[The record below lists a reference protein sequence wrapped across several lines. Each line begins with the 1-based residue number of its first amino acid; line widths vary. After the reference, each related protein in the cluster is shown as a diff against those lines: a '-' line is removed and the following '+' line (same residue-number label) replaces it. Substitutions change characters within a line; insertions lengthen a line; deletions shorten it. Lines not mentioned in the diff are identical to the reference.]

1 MSEHNLIISSDEN
14 TFDGRNL
21 TDEVEE
27 VETFTSSPQK
37 VGKPVALDG
46 DGAHIVTG
54 ILSTVTLVT
63 VEGALSVKPRD
74 EVVALAPWK
83 TPRLITFHLAAVRDD
98 CTLRVFSDL
107 EQRSSQPRRPYEAFD
122 LGQAIDL
129 EIVDDERHP
138 FRFDLKFAD
147 GFTLSASASSD
158 SELKLWI
165 DGLILCSPHL
175 YKKVFQ
181 HNIPVYVPQGM
192 HIEETDLSEND
203 EDAAGASHHHH
214 HSDHHSGSED
224 EAQSS
229 AHKPSTHTDKHS
241 TETLHHGAGGSKE
254 SGNGGHKMFDPTL
267 ISQSVTASLLDA
279 LKSELDHQNSANS
292 ATLESLKASLI
303 DIISTTQAANSPLPI
318 LADMHSS
325 IIKAR
330 EEDTVKSQQQMSSL
344 LKDLAS
350 SFATSSAAASASF
363 MREMQA
369 DLTRD
374 HNTAIAG
381 LSDEVKKDFKNVMEI
396 SKKDLSSVTTLLDHS
411 LVAHKNSS
419 DLLQSMSTHQ
429 QEANTELCKLADEIG
444 LQSGSMS
451 QFSSALKEVQSN
463 TLAVGDRSQAAV
475 ESIKAVGKSVET
487 ALESSKTATL
497 TQIKTISQA
506 LTSFKE
512 SYSEDSRS
520 IRAVITDGQHQTKE
534 ALHSLEAS
542 HTGIKDKVADLSRAV
557 ETASVHNSASVSAVL
572 AHLQSSLRSQESASS
587 TLSSTVRDSVRTSH
601 DALSSSLST
610 QLSEALRA
618 TRDSLMAQ
626 LSEALVREQKASDSR
641 TSSTRESLAEHT
653 VKASELA
660 NRVAGLEAAS
670 SQVLTLCGRAEATG
684 AKTAESVL
692 QTKHA
697 VDSVLITGVSL
708 SSASIDKLVSALL
721 PRVVHSISSLHEDAT
736 KRTNALNSAIEIMN
750 AKLSVFETLMPRMTS
765 ISESLALV
773 DSKMAR
779 LEALENRM
787 ADHFSFLERI
797 DQRSQQTLEAR
808 AEADIKAKI
817 DAAIAEISSPSPGK
831 WGSGGGG
838 GGGSGLSPS
847 SRGMVT
853 AHDIHTGVATT
864 LIKQAGLGSSGARQL
879 QAATP
884 YSPTQTVNLDSPSSS
899 SSTEGIAPAFIA
911 QMRALRLQSAALQ
924 GELTRLT
931 GVVGSAKL
939 SGDMRMR
946 PEVSAILSRLEQVEG
961 LINETRK
968 AMGGG
973 LGSLY

>member
-1 MSEHNLIISSDEN
+1 M
-14 TFDGRNL
+14 
-21 TDEVEE
+21 
-27 VETFTSSPQK
+27 
-37 VGKPVALDG
+37 
-46 DGAHIVTG
+46 
-54 ILSTVTLVT
+54 
-63 VEGALSVKPRD
+63 
-74 EVVALAPWK
+74 
-83 TPRLITFHLAAVRDD
+83 
-98 CTLRVFSDL
+98 
-107 EQRSSQPRRPYEAFD
+107 
-122 LGQAIDL
+122 
-129 EIVDDERHP
+129 
-138 FRFDLKFAD
+138 
-147 GFTLSASASSD
+147 
-158 SELKLWI
+158 
-165 DGLILCSPHL
+165 
-175 YKKVFQ
+175 
-181 HNIPVYVPQGM
+181 
-192 HIEETDLSEND
+192 
-203 EDAAGASHHHH
+203 
-214 HSDHHSGSED
+214 
-224 EAQSS
+224 
-229 AHKPSTHTDKHS
+229 
-241 TETLHHGAGGSKE
+241 
-254 SGNGGHKMFDPTL
+254 
-267 ISQSVTASLLDA
+267 
-279 LKSELDHQNSANS
+279 
-292 ATLESLKASLI
+292 
-303 DIISTTQAANSPLPI
+303 
-318 LADMHSS
+318 
-325 IIKAR
+325 
-330 EEDTVKSQQQMSSL
+330 
-344 LKDLAS
+344 
-350 SFATSSAAASASF
+350 
-363 MREMQA
+363 
-369 DLTRD
+369 
-374 HNTAIAG
+374 
-381 LSDEVKKDFKNVMEI
+381 
-396 SKKDLSSVTTLLDHS
+396 
-411 LVAHKNSS
+411 
-419 DLLQSMSTHQ
+419 
-429 QEANTELCKLADEIG
+429 
-444 LQSGSMS
+444 
-451 QFSSALKEVQSN
+451 
-463 TLAVGDRSQAAV
+463 
-475 ESIKAVGKSVET
+475 
-487 ALESSKTATL
+487 

-512 SYSEDSRS
+512 SHSEDSRS

-838 GGGSGLSPS
+838 GGSGLSPS

-931 GVVGSAKL
+931 GVVGSSKL